1 MTRKL
6 IAGVAVLTLCAGSAL
21 AQERREANAD
31 MRGLTVQLG
40 GGVEGYTSSLASD
53 INPGV
58 AYGATLVLKP
68 TKVLGLEVGYSG
80 AVNNFDRNSVAAS
93 VTTSGPDIIRNGGQ
107 AVATV
112 GLTAAPL
119 QPYVLAGL
127 GLSHYNVRG
136 SAPGFQDDNVG
147 NVPVGAGL
155 RLYVGNF
162 TADARVNYNVLF
174 DQEFAGS
181 VPPADV
187 TLPVGETFSKGGSYT
202 GTLNFGATW

>member
-6 IAGVAVLTLCAGSAL
+6 MAGVAVLTLWAGSAL
-21 AQERREANAD
+21 AQERRESNAD
-31 MRGLTVQLG
+31 MRGLTVQIG

-58 AYGATLVLKP
+58 AYGATLILKP

-80 AVNNFDRNSVAAS
+80 AVNNFDRDSVAA
-93 VTTSGPDIIRNGGQ
+93 TGTRGPDIIRNGGQ
-107 AVATV
+107 AVATL

-147 NVPVGAGL
+147 HLPVGAGL
-155 RLYVGNF
+155 RLYSGNF
-162 TADARVNYNVLF
+162 TADARINYNVLF
-174 DQEFAGS
+174 DQQFAGS
-181 VPPADV
+181 VPDADIS
-187 TLPVGETFSKGGSYT
+187 LPVGETFSRGGSYT